1 MAMLPPT
8 RPRRGSPLLLLLVA
22 VALLAVPLVATLPT
36 SAQASPPPGS
46 ARLADDLLA
55 LALGSTPQSVNG
67 LVADSRSNMQIDP
80 ASNRVFVRVTARDV
94 AALVPRLQQF
104 GFRVAAAS
112 PDHHLIEGS
121 IPIDRLTDLP
131 QLASA
136 GLLGVTPVYTP
147 TSDKGSV
154 TSQAD
159 FVHDVDRSRATL
171 PNELDGRGLRIG
183 ILSDSYN
190 ALGGASAGVAT
201 GDLPAAGVTVLA
213 EGSGNNL
220 IDEGRAMAEL
230 IHDLAPGADLSF
242 ATAFGGEATFAA
254 NIRRLADPA
263 DGNCDVLVDDI
274 VYLSEPFFQDG
285 IVAQAVDD
293 VVVNR
298 GVPYF
303 TSAGNRGTRA
313 YESINFNPTTDTLA
327 GSTVQAHDFDPGNDT
342 DTRQRVTIPAR
353 ASVTLVL
360 QWSDPFYTLGGV
372 DTDLDFY
379 MLNTNGSV
387 ITEDA
392 TNNLLT
398 QQPIAV
404 IQVLNNNFTNT
415 DVDLAIVLR
424 SGPAPERIKYVN
436 FNSALTAS
444 EFATNSPTVNPHA
457 AAVNAQGVAA
467 VNYYEQDSIA
477 GFSAR
482 GPSTFLFE
490 SDGTPKA
497 SPEIRQ
503 TPAYAAAQGTDTT
516 FFGESGTGDVENNG
530 FPNFFGTSAAAP
542 HAAAIATLVKQR
554 NPTFTPQQ
562 IYDRLASTATDIEE
576 PGFDNTA
583 GAGLLNAY
591 AALFGDPNP
600 ALIPYSESFERGVL
614 ASAWTRQSTV
624 AGRSF
629 VTGEFDP
636 PDGSQHLLMSATLS
650 STTASR
656 NEAILHI
663 NPIGADGIT
672 LSFQYRGFDDEL
684 TELPTSF
691 TGSQDGDGVSLSVDG
706 TTWYRLIEIDDPA
719 TNDGYQPATVDIS
732 TFLTD
737 NGLTVSDTL
746 RIKFQQTDN
755 FSLDALTGR
764 DGFGYD
770 DIRLTAASI
779 DREQVFLPLTV
790 R

>member
-1 MAMLPPT
+1 MQKLPHT
-8 RPRRGSPLLLLLVA
+8 RSRRGSPLLLLLVA
-22 VALLAVPLVATLPT
+22 VALLATPLVAPQSTG
-36 SAQASPPPGS
+36 AQASPPPGS
-46 ARLADDLLA
+46 ARLADDLRM
-55 LALGSTPQSVNG
+55 LALGGTPQSVNG
-67 LVADSRSNMQIDP
+67 LVADSRNHMQIDTP
-80 ASNRVFVRVTARDV
+80 SNRVIVRVTARDV
-94 AALVPRLQQF
+94 TALQPQLQQL
-104 GFRVAAAS
+104 GFVVAAAS

-121 IPIDRLTDLP
+121 MPIDRLTDLP

-147 TSDKGSV
+147 LSDKGSV

-159 FVHDVDRSRATL
+159 FVHDVDRARATL
-171 PNELDGRGLRIG
+171 PASLDGSGFRIG
-183 ILSDSYN
+183 ILSDSYD
-190 ALGGASAGVAT
+190 ALGGASAGIAS
-201 GDLPAAGVTVLA
+201 GDLPAAGVTVL
-213 EGSGNNL
+213 EDGSSLNL

-230 IHDLAPGADLSF
+230 IHDLAPGAALSF
-242 ATAFGGEATFAA
+242 ATAFGGEANFAA

-263 DGNCDVLVDDI
+263 EGDCDVLVDDI

-313 YESINFNPTTDTLA
+313 YESTNFNATTATIA
-327 GSTVQAHDFDPGNDT
+327 GGTVQAHDFDPGSGT
-342 DTRQRVTIPAR
+342 DTLQRVTVPAR
-353 ASVTLVL
+353 ASTTLVL
-360 QWSDPFYTLGGV
+360 QWSDPFYTIGGV
-372 DTDLDFY
+372 DTNLDFY
-379 MLNTNGSV
+379 MLAPNGDV
-387 ITEDA
+387 IAADT
-392 TNNLLT
+392 TNNVLV
-398 QQPIAV
+398 QQPLAT
-404 IQVLNNNFTNT
+404 IQVRNNGFIPTE
-415 DVDLAIVLR
+415 VDLAITLNG
-424 SGPAPERIKYVN
+424 GPAPERIKYVN
-436 FNSALTAS
+436 FNSALTDI

-467 VNYYEQDSIA
+467 VNYYQQDTIA
-477 GFSAR
+477 SFSAR

-497 SPEIRQ
+497 SPEVRQ

-516 FFGESGTGDVENNG
+516 FFGESGTGDVEGNG

-554 NPTFTPQQ
+554 NPDFTPQQ
-562 IYDRLASTATDIEE
+562 IYDQLASTATDIDEV
-576 PGFDNTA
+576 GFDNSA

-591 AALFGDPNP
+591 AALFGDLSPT
-600 ALIPYSESFERGVL
+600 LIPYSESFESGVL
-614 ASAWTRQSTV
+614 SNAWTRQSTV

-629 VTGEFDP
+629 LSGEFEP
-636 PDGSQHLLMSATLS
+636 PNGSQHLLMSATLS
-650 STTASR
+650 TTTTSR
-656 NEAILHI
+656 NEATLHV
-663 NPIGADGIT
+663 NPLGADDIT

-684 TELPTSF
+684 QELPATF

-719 TNDGYQPATVDIS
+719 TNESYQSATVDIS
-732 TFLTD
+732 TFLND
-737 NGLTVSDTL
+737 RSLTVTDIL

-755 FSLDALTGR
+755 FAIDAQTGR

-770 DIRLTAASI
+770 DIRLTAATI
-779 DREQVFLPLTV
+779 DREQVFLPMTL